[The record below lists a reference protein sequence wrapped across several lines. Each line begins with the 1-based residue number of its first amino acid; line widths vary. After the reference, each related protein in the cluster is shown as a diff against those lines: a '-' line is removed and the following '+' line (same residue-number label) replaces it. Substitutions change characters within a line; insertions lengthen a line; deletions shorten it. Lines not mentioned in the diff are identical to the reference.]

1 MTFMACWALGPAMG
15 LGVALHQV
23 GHHQEEGHALGEMT
37 QMLLHGHVHDD
48 DADDHSHSA
57 VPPSLMPSQLSGE
70 SQLGVVATTGVG
82 GSSPPPVECVWRSG
96 SLPDPTSRGPSSP
109 LSLCVLRL

>member
-1 MTFMACWALGPAMG
+1 MG

-23 GHHQEEGHALGEMT
+23 GHHQAEADGQALAEMT
-37 QMLLHGHVHDD
+37 QVLLHGHVHDD

-70 SQLGVVATTGVG
+70 SQLGLVATTGVG
-82 GSSPPPVECVWRSG
+82 GSSPPAVECVWQFG
-96 SLPDPTSRGPSSP
+96 SLPEPTSRGPSSP
-109 LSLCVLRL
+109 FSLCVLRL